1 MIKYLQEGIAYIAP
15 HVSKRKV
22 SVSIQDFCNIL
33 GGGLVSLST
42 LSPQAILA
50 IGAMGP
56 GVLICVYDF
65 RPEDVLQSED
75 TAAKEETGLDAPKHT
90 FYAICWKGNAR
101 ALNCMCGK
109 IDIEFMKHQLEALN
123 VLR

>member
-1 MIKYLQEGIAYIAP
+1 M
-15 HVSKRKV
+15 
-22 SVSIQDFCNIL
+22 
-33 GGGLVSLST
+33 
-42 LSPQAILA
+42 SPQSIVS

-56 GVLICVYDF
+56 GVLICVYEF
-65 RPEDVLQSED
+65 KPEDVLKSAAGSEEGE
-75 TAAKEETGLDAPKHT
+75 KEATGLDAPKHT